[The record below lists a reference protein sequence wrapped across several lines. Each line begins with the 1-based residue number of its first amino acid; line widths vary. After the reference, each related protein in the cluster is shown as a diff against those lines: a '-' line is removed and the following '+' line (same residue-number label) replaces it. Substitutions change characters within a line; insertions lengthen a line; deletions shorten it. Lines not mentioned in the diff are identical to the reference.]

1 MCFFSHLLWVI
12 VMLENTFVTHLQCSV
27 WRKESWAPSEV
38 LQFIAQPISP
48 SMWSIC
54 PVPLAEKQFWSIMFP
69 PTCWTEVGVIWVK
82 LSSSLLP
89 NTEDQVDTKSSILVG
104 LSPKPSLNHR
114 CSLTNLRLYVCLLEE
129 GVLAGA
135 ARSIH
140 YTVVWYQLCSYDCG
154 LNFFQVINKLVLCS
168 FRLTYHLWS
177 PSPHE
182 GPSCMDLDGHF
193 MYLQFLNN
201 HTNSC

>member
-1 MCFFSHLLWVI
+1 
-12 VMLENTFVTHLQCSV
+12 
-27 WRKESWAPSEV
+27 
-38 LQFIAQPISP
+38 
-48 SMWSIC
+48 
-54 PVPLAEKQFWSIMFP
+54 MFP

-168 FRLTYHLWS
+168 FRLTYHL
-177 PSPHE
+177 
-182 GPSCMDLDGHF
+182 
-193 MYLQFLNN
+193 
-201 HTNSC
+201 